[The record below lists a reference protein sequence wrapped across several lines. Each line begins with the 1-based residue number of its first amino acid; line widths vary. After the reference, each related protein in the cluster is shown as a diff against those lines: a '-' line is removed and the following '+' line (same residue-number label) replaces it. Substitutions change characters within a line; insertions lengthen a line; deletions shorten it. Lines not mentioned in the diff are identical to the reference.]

1 MLATAAMNLLTI
13 LLIATAIAIVVAGLY
28 WFRAQR
34 AREQAKSRAAWLN
47 RELERTDSRIEVVEI
62 WSDEQLERHDRQV
75 ANEILE
81 KVGTDLSADD
91 SVEAKRLRAFLV
103 KIRQTDTDRELDT
116 PRDIGLAWFACLQL
130 QDTEPDSELA
140 QLFNVLNVLNDAWTA
155 TREGQAKIGAPDQQT
170 IFRAIAATLV
180 QSRSQ
185 S

>member
-1 MLATAAMNLLTI
+1 MNLLTI
-13 LLIATAIAIVVAGLY
+13 LLVVTAIAIVVAGLY

-103 KIRQTDTDRELDT
+103 KIRQTDAGRELDT

-140 QLFNVLNVLNDAWTA
+140 QLFNVLNDAWTA

>member
-1 MLATAAMNLLTI
+1 MNLLTI
-13 LLIATAIAIVVAGLY
+13 LLVVTAIVIVAVGLY
-28 WFRAQR
+28 WFRTQR
-34 AREQAKSRAAWLN
+34 VKEQAKARSAWLN

-62 WSDEQLERHDRQV
+62 WSDEQIERHDRQV
-75 ANEILE
+75 ANAILE
-81 KVGTDLSADD
+81 KVGTDLSADE

-103 KIRQTDTDRELDT
+103 KIRPTDADGELDT

-130 QDTEPDSELA
+130 QDKEPDSELA
-140 QLFNVLNVLNDAWTA
+140 QLFNVLNDAWTT

-170 IFRAIAATLV
+170 IFKGIAATLV